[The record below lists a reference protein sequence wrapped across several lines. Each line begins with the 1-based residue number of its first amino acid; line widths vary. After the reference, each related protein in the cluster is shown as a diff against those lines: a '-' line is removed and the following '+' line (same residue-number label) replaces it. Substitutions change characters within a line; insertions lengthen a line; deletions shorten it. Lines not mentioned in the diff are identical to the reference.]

1 MGAGAKK
8 GGASGNRKQLREGAG
23 EGSPEGFPTALTGPR
38 RNMFVSV
45 SLSLH
50 ILTFPVQSEKKKNSR
65 KTVLV
70 QLSFFG
76 PPKSAG
82 NFTIL
87 TLIK

>member
-50 ILTFPVQSEKKKNSR
+50 ILTFPVQSEKKKKKEFKKNGARS
-65 KTVLV
+65 TFIFWGTEI
-70 QLSFFG
+70 SW
-76 PPKSAG
+76 
-82 NFTIL
+82 
-87 TLIK
+87 

>member
-38 RNMFVSV
+38 RNMFVSM

-50 ILTFPVQSEKKKNSR
+50 ILTFPVQSEKKKEFKKNGARS
-65 KTVLV
+65 TFIFWATEI
-70 QLSFFG
+70 SW
-76 PPKSAG
+76 
-82 NFTIL
+82 
-87 TLIK
+87 

>member
-50 ILTFPVQSEKKKNSR
+50 ILTFPVQSEKKKRIQEKRCSFNFHFLGHR
-65 KTVLV
+65 NQLV
-70 QLSFFG
+70 TSQF
-76 PPKSAG
+76 
-82 NFTIL
+82 
-87 TLIK
+87 